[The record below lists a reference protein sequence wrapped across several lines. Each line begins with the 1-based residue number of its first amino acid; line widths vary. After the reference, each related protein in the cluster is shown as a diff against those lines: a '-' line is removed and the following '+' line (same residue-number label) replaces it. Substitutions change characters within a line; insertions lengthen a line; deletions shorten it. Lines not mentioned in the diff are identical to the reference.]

1 MLYSLRFVKNH
12 KKVNR
17 LSHIFLIL
25 IAYLGFMQQA
35 EAQSSRLAVSSIL
48 NFPDTIYEGV
58 AYSNIQVVVS
68 NEDTIQNYQGSISV
82 NFLTDSINVPVQLS
96 PGAPNFFLTPG
107 DTIVL
112 IVNNYVFDPSAFKA
126 GENIVVV
133 WPVANVGDVDSLYIA
148 TYFVHTADI
157 KDPLSLSELSFYPNP
172 AHEYIV
178 IKNKSGLD
186 LEQVRIYTIDGRLA
200 GIYEPVSKTLDIR
213 HLPEGVYHIY
223 FYHKKGISVRRLIR
237 Q

>member
-1 MLYSLRFVKNH
+1 VY
-12 KKVNR
+12 R

-25 IAYLGFMQQA
+25 IAYLGLMQQA
-35 EAQSSRLAVSSIL
+35 EAQSSKLAVSHIL

-58 AYSNIQVVVS
+58 AYSNILVVVS
-68 NEDTIQNYQGSISV
+68 NEDTIQDYQGSISV

-96 PGAPNFFLTPG
+96 PGSTNFLLAPG
-107 DTIVL
+107 DTAVFI
-112 IVNNYVFDPSAFKA
+112 INNYIFDPSAFKA

-133 WPVANVGDVDSLYIA
+133 WPVANVNDVDSLYTP

-157 KDPLSLSELSFYPNP
+157 KDPLSLSELSIYPNP
-172 AHEYIV
+172 AQEYII
-178 IKNKSGLD
+178 IKNTSGLD
-186 LEQVRIYTIDGRLA
+186 LEQVRIYIMDGRLA
-200 GIYEPVSKTLDIR
+200 GIYEQGSGILDIR

-223 FYHKKGISVRRLIR
+223 FYHKKGISVRRFIR